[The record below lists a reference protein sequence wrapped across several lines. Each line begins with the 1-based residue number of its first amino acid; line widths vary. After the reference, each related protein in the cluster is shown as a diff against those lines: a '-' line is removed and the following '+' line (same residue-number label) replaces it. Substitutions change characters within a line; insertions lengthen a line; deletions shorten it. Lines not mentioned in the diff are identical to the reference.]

1 MFSQSPTPSRQAERN
16 FSKHRDR
23 HAPMTRSLLASC
35 MPTTNPAMVSLQ
47 LHVLTN
53 VSIWMCDQDNRIEDT
68 LWPSG
73 SGTIVQLASQPTRIP
88 ILDLDGSF
96 FSRTHE
102 GDVRSPQ
109 PHSPSGR
116 MGFSVVD
123 TVHLV
128 CEFQSWPTAQPRCSP
143 LAYPLA
149 RFVSVLLR
157 SHALLAISVCQLH
170 HS

>member
-1 MFSQSPTPSRQAERN
+1 MVADAITPSREELLQAQTG
-16 FSKHRDR
+16 FHDTI
-23 HAPMTRSLLASC
+23 PLVSC
-35 MPTTNPAMVSLQ
+35 MATRNPAMFSLQ

-53 VSIWMCDQDNRIEDT
+53 VRSLCVTRTNGLGTPFGLVAAAQLFSWRASPPGFESSVLLLKDT
-68 LWPSG
+68 RRG
-73 SGTIVQLASQPTRIP
+73 R
-88 ILDLDGSF
+88 
-96 FSRTHE
+96 
-102 GDVRSPQ
+102 RSPQ